1 MKTSSWTMLAKQRR
15 LVSSDLNLSLF
26 SPLPMKVFTVGSLL
40 VGRYAFQCQRR
51 ILPALLVDSHPLSL
65 SNRAPHSAEALE
77 GALRLA
83 SPFSYGNEASH
94 VLFNCPFL
102 RLPDLSTLR
111 PGPRIESYETP
122 TPPEAAVIDW
132 LNNRAPRLIPSRHRA
147 YIPVPFGL
155 VDYFNSHIHLPQVAM
170 LIASHQCHNE
180 AATAE
185 ARKHKRN
192 YSPTDFLRVIPADT
206 VMSGS
211 LLPHPSPSPTPENLP
226 RTALAPSQPNLHPRP
241 SQASTIAQP
250 APSSHLAPTRPQHLP
265 PTGPCSDPK
274 RPRIPDSAPST
285 SHPGPMPSSLDSTRP
300 VGSSAP
306 SSHRSNR
313 GPYTKGKDAATG
325 MAYTFKGKGSDKGFT
340 GKDTFASSW
349 PPSTPGPPKGFAKN
363 SPWGSPKGAAK
374 GSEKGKFQ
382 GKGFAPPTVFAPP
395 ANFSL
400 LADHKFPQ
408 RPHSYLPNFNGQPGH
423 IVRFASSKLPSSGF
437 MLSSFI
443 PNSAPISI
451 LLSRIFPLCTPPF
464 ISSFLYSSSHPTSLW
479 PAWAYCPARR
489 LIFQSPLPPSLLLY
503 SAYSFLSPFPRPSPA
518 PSFGP
523 RVFSR
528 CSPNVALPN
537 EAAPVVDRARR
548 CGLSPCRAI
557 NWCRLW
563 CAAVHERCSYVPPML
578 PVRTMFI
585 EAAEHQLH
593 YSMCLGII
601 SNTSY
606 LSRSSHPRY

>member
-1 MKTSSWTMLAKQRR
+1 
-15 LVSSDLNLSLF
+15 
-26 SPLPMKVFTVGSLL
+26 
-40 VGRYAFQCQRR
+40 
-51 ILPALLVDSHPLSL
+51 
-65 SNRAPHSAEALE
+65 
-77 GALRLA
+77 
-83 SPFSYGNEASH
+83 
-94 VLFNCPFL
+94 
-102 RLPDLSTLR
+102 
-111 PGPRIESYETP
+111 
-122 TPPEAAVIDW
+122 
-132 LNNRAPRLIPSRHRA
+132 
-147 YIPVPFGL
+147 
-155 VDYFNSHIHLPQVAM
+155 
-170 LIASHQCHNE
+170 
-180 AATAE
+180 
-185 ARKHKRN
+185 
-192 YSPTDFLRVIPADT
+192 
-206 VMSGS
+206 
-211 LLPHPSPSPTPENLP
+211 
-226 RTALAPSQPNLHPRP
+226 
-241 SQASTIAQP
+241 
-250 APSSHLAPTRPQHLP
+250 
-265 PTGPCSDPK
+265 
-274 RPRIPDSAPST
+274 
-285 SHPGPMPSSLDSTRP
+285 MPSSLDSTRP

-325 MAYTFKGKGSDKGFT
+325 MAYTFKGKGSDKGILQVKT
-340 GKDTFASSW
+340 PLLPVGHPRRPDPPKVLPKILQGAVLKAPPKAQKKASFKEKVSLHLPFLHLPPIFGPWTSW
-349 PPSTPGPPKGFAKN
+349 PTI
-363 SPWGSPKGAAK
+363 
-374 GSEKGKFQ
+374 
-382 GKGFAPPTVFAPP
+382 
-395 ANFSL
+395 
-400 LADHKFPQ
+400 FPQ

-437 MLSSFI
+437 MLSSSI

-585 EAAEHQLH
+585 EAADHQLH